1 MKTLGTVAALQADLA
16 RGATTSVALTERALA
31 AAADP
36 QGEGPRA
43 FTKLYRDAALAQARA
58 SDALRKAGIVAS
70 PVAGLPISIKDLFDV
85 AGETTLAGSVVRK
98 GAPAAGQDAAA
109 IARLR
114 QAGAVIVGRTNMTE
128 FAYSG
133 LGINPHYGTPAN
145 LYDRAARR
153 IPGGSSSGA
162 AVSVT
167 DGMAVAGIG
176 TDTGGSVRIP
186 SALNGITGFKPTAR
200 RVPTSGCFP
209 LSSTLD
215 SVGPLAASVACC
227 AVFDAIMAGAEPVV
241 PPALPIAGLRLG
253 AVQKFVL
260 DGVDR
265 TVAAAYQAA
274 LRKLAAAGARI
285 VDVAFDELLEIPK
298 INAAGGFSPP
308 EAFALHRAML
318 ASDEAKYDPRIAARI
333 KKGAAMTASEYVD
346 LISARADLISRANKV
361 TAPFDAMMM
370 PSVAV
375 AAPPIAPL
383 EADDELYMKT
393 NMLILRNTAL
403 GNLLDRC
410 AISLPCHVPG
420 EAPVGLM
427 LMGETMG
434 DAKLLSVALAV
445 ETALHK

>member
-318 ASDEAKYDPRIAARI
+318 ASDEAKYDR
-333 KKGAAMTASEYVD
+333 SE
-346 LISARADLISRANKV
+346 
-361 TAPFDAMMM
+361 
-370 PSVAV
+370 
-375 AAPPIAPL
+375 
-383 EADDELYMKT
+383 
-393 NMLILRNTAL
+393 
-403 GNLLDRC
+403 
-410 AISLPCHVPG
+410 
-420 EAPVGLM
+420 
-427 LMGETMG
+427 
-434 DAKLLSVALAV
+434 
-445 ETALHK
+445 